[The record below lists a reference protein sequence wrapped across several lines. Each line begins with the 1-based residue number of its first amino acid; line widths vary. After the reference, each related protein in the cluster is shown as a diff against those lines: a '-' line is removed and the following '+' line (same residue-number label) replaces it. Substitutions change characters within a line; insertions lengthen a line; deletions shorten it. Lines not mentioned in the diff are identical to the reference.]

1 MEIKKTLTNVR
12 NANANKAELDKT
24 KKANKIAKGGL
35 IGLGLGFIAQGIY
48 IHKTRKKLMIK
59 ELPQEVTDADI
70 DKLGKKLSEVED
82 KFKKLVYSKKE
93 KAEEEFTEVTKEAA
107 EDIFQNPIDEEDYH
121 EVIFDDFHEEESPE
135 ESSEE
140 EPEA

>member
-93 KAEEEFTEVTKEAA
+93 KAEEEFTEVKEAA
-107 EDIFQNPIDEEDYH
+107 EEILQNPIDEEDYH

>member
-1 MEIKKTLTNVR
+1 MGFKETITNVR
-12 NANANKAELDKT
+12 NANTNKAELDKT
-24 KKANKIAKGGL
+24 KKVNRLAKGGL

-59 ELPQEVTDADI
+59 EVPNEVTDADI
-70 DKLGKKLSEVED
+70 DKLGEKLAKVEE
-82 KFKKLVYSKKE
+82 KFKKLTSSTKE
-93 KAEEEFTEVTKEAA
+93 KVDEFAEVTKEAT
-107 EDIFQNPIDEEDYH
+107 EDIFQNPIDEADYQ
-121 EVIFDDFHEEESPE
+121 EVIFDDFHEEESLE